1 MGQEMQFFMF
11 VVNCK
16 DRPFFLFFFSFFFFF
31 FFFFFLLFLFLSFT
45 CFVVVV
51 ANCKKKEKNR
61 DFVSCVTGFLVVVVV
76 VNVVD
81 DGMHMILP
89 CC

>member
-16 DRPFFLFFFSFFFFF
+16 DRPFFLFLA
-31 FFFFFLLFLFLSFT
+31 LLLLLLLT
-45 CFVVVV
+45 V
-51 ANCKKKEKNR
+51 KKKRR
-61 DFVSCVTGFLVVVVV
+61 DFVSCITGFLVVV

>member
-11 VVNCK
+11 VVNSK
-16 DRPFFLFFFSFFFFF
+16 DRPFFFSSSSF
-31 FFFFFLLFLFLSFT
+31 FLSFT

-51 ANCKKKEKNR
+51 VANCKKNR
-61 DFVSCVTGFLVVVVV
+61 DFVSCVTGFLVVVV

>member
-1 MGQEMQFFMF
+1 MQFFMF

-16 DRPFFLFFFSFFFFF
+16 DRWVFFVFFLFSSSSF
-31 FFFFFLLFLFLSFT
+31 FLSFT
-45 CFVVVV
+45 CFVV
-51 ANCKKKEKNR
+51 ANCKKNR

-76 VNVVD
+76 NVVD
-81 DGMHMILP
+81 DGMHKILP

>member
-16 DRPFFLFFFSFFFFF
+16 DRPFFSFFSFFLLL
-31 FFFFFLLFLFLSFT
+31 FFFLLLALLLLLLT
-45 CFVVVV
+45 V
-51 ANCKKKEKNR
+51 KNR

>member
-16 DRPFFLFFFSFFFFF
+16 DRSFFLSFLSFSFF
-31 FFFFFLLFLFLSFT
+31 LLLALLLLLLLT
-45 CFVVVV
+45 V
-51 ANCKKKEKNR
+51 KKNR
-61 DFVSCVTGFLVVVVV
+61 DFVSCVTGFLVVVV
-76 VNVVD
+76 NVVD
-81 DGMHMILP
+81 DGMHKILP